1 MKKSAF
7 LLGLSMVAL
16 CLTACGS
23 KDYNMSFD
31 EALDVASHSA
41 FQDIITQNDNFE
53 QNFDVA
59 GNYESEWTK
68 VDANISSVSKQS
80 LANKNSES
88 STKISANIT
97 AEWETLKVNW
107 ILDIKLADNT
117 VYLNL
122 SSLDLTWSED
132 LAMVGMMVEWFKNQW
147 FSIPMTWLNDAPN
160 SLSIIKD
167 SEDLNA
173 KLKEIII
180 NEWSVTYN
188 WVFSELN
195 WYNARKISLDNDKL
209 NELMKE
215 YYSTLTSGLEEDAT
229 EAPTIDIQ
237 NFEWYLVITWK
248 DKVTTVI
255 ENMAMADENGGLI
268 NANWYAGENYKL
280 YLSDGEND
288 LVSIVANKK
297 GSKYEISVTIAET
310 LSLVWTI
317 SPKVSKSSIDLKFD
331 ATLKVKSEEE
341 WAPDTVIPFKGS
353 WEYKSI
359 SDFTVTAPES
369 AQDLTELL
377 WSYLGGMMWWED
389 YDYDEDYDYEGLYL
403 DEEGNTELENADVE
417 VVKNEEIAE
426 SEEVAENVEVI
437 ESEEVA
443 E

>member
-160 SLSIIKD
+160 SLSILKD

-297 GSKYEISVTIAET
+297 GSKYEISATIAET

-417 VVKNEEIAE
+417 VVENEEIAE
-426 SEEVAENVEVI
+426 SEDVAENVEVV